1 MTYRLI
7 YVTASNLEEAKSIGQ
22 KLVEERLVAC
32 VNILPQM
39 SSIYRWQGKVEEAEE
54 VVMIMKTTEQ
64 LVERTVVRAKQL
76 HSYECP
82 CVVAVPIVAGN
93 PDFLA
98 WISGETA

>member
-1 MTYRLI
+1 MTHRLI

-22 KLVEERLVAC
+22 KLVDERLVAC
-32 VNILPQM
+32 VNILPHM
-39 SSIYRWQGKVEEAEE
+39 TSIYRWQGKVEEAEE
-54 VVMIMKTTEQ
+54 VVMIVKTTEQ
-64 LVERTVVRAKQL
+64 LVERTIVRAKQL

-98 WISGETA
+98 WISGETG

>member
-1 MTYRLI
+1 MTHRLI
-7 YVTASNLEEAKSIGQ
+7 YVTASNFEEAKSIGQ

-32 VNILPQM
+32 VNILPHM
-39 SSIYRWQGKVEEAEE
+39 ASIYRWQGKVEEAEE

-64 LVERTVVRAKQL
+64 LVERTIVRVKQP

-93 PDFLA
+93 PEFLT
-98 WISGETA
+98 WICGETG

>member
-32 VNILPQM
+32 VNILPHM
-39 SSIYRWQGKVEEAEE
+39 TSIYRWQGKLEEAEE

-64 LVERTVVRAKQL
+64 LVERTIVRAKQL

-82 CVVAVPIVAGN
+82 CIVAVPIVAGD

-98 WISGETA
+98 WISRETG

>member
-1 MTYRLI
+1 MTHRLI
-7 YVTASNLEEAKSIGQ
+7 YVTASNFEEAKSIGR

-32 VNILPQM
+32 VNILPHM

-54 VVMIMKTTEQ
+54 VVMIAKTTDQMLEGAI
-64 LVERTVVRAKQL
+64 VRAKEL